1 MKYFFF
7 IVLNLILILSCTKE
21 VKVDIPGYE
30 EKLVVDGSIAT
41 GQPPIIL
48 LSTSKDVY
56 SATNKDAF
64 LAGFVSG
71 AIITVSD
78 GTNTIQ
84 LDEICTDALPAG
96 TESLASQLFGIPVS
110 ELTKNH
116 LCAYTSFN
124 TAIWGVVGRTY
135 ALTILV
141 DGKTYTSSTTIE
153 QPTHLDKTFWEPDNT
168 YPDYGFSWATLS
180 DIQGQYDA
188 YMWEVKRINKGTT
201 GQPIDKFFR
210 KTYTPVFNDLFID
223 GLTFDFY
230 FENPMSFE
238 DSIEKKYHGFYKI
251 GDTVVIKFSKM
262 DQPVYN
268 YFEKKYAQLTTTG
281 NPFATPTNIPS
292 NIIGGALGVWA
303 GFSPT
308 YDTLICK
315 P

>member
-1 MKYFFF
+1 MKFLFLV
-7 IVLNLILILSCTKE
+7 VLNLLLLESCTKE
-21 VKVDIPGYE
+21 VKIDIPGFE
-30 EKLVVDGSIAT
+30 EKLVVDGTISVDE
-41 GQPPIIL
+41 PPIVL
-48 LSTSKDVY
+48 LSTSKDIY

-78 GTNTIQ
+78 GINTIQ
-84 LDEICTDALPAG
+84 LDEICSDALPAG
-96 TESLASQLFGIPVS
+96 TENLAAQLFGVPVS

-124 TAIWGVVGRTY
+124 TAIWGVVGKTY
-135 ALTILV
+135 TLSISV
-141 DGKTYTSSTTIE
+141 NGKTYTSSTKIE
-153 QPTHLDKTFWEPDNT
+153 QPTQLDKTFWVPDLT
-168 YPDYGFSWATLS
+168 YSDYGFSWARLS
-180 DIQGQYDA
+180 DKIGQKDH
-188 YMWEVKRINKGTT
+188 YMWEVKRINKGSQ
-201 GQPIDKFFR
+201 GQPIDFFFT
-210 KTYTPVFNDLFID
+210 KTFLPVFNDVFID
-223 GLTFDFY
+223 GLSFDFF

-238 DSIEKKYHGFYKI
+238 DSIESKYQGFYKV

-268 YFEKKYAQLTTTG
+268 YFEKKYAQITTAG

-292 NIIGGALGVWA
+292 NITGGALGVWA